1 VGLIRPFVV
10 RLTVVAVVGATT
22 LALAN
27 GRLLPA
33 ATASA
38 STGATHVL
46 IAARHCGK
54 ARGYYK
60 VQARGVSCRR
70 AREVLWHARSGQGS
84 AHGFKCRTVGHG
96 PGGGFP
102 AKTTCRRG
110 GAVAS
115 GWVVDNQVSRVGH
128 ASGTYSRLKRIV
140 ARVLDGGSAA
150 AASHAQVDAPSD
162 RSTFSEGSGAANV
175 RTARSSRCPNFVV
188 FRGHDR
194 SVGSY
199 HYVATRVRRKGHV
212 SCGRVRYMLRGTY
225 YLDRGRVHHYPVGR
239 PGVFYKGGWRCSNGA
254 GGAGCSNVK
263 HRGWSIE
270 ADVSY
275 RSG

>member
-1 VGLIRPFVV
+1 M
-10 RLTVVAVVGATT
+10 AVVGATT

-38 STGATHVL
+38 STGAAHVL

-115 GWVVDNQVSRVGH
+115 GWVVDNQVSRIGH
-128 ASGTYSRLKRIV
+128 ASGTFSGASGPDAVRPGRKVRFGAQHLLPSRRVEVTIQPASCVGGNGCSV
-140 ARVLDGGSAA
+140 AARGGPWHTNRHGRVSTRFRFPSRYYDGCAAGSCASHPRFRRNSRAVVFLCVQGPTPDSAPSSAA
-150 AASHAQVDAPSD
+150 C
-162 RSTFSEGSGAANV
+162 
-175 RTARSSRCPNFVV
+175 ARRAVTI
-188 FRGHDR
+188 R
-194 SVGSY
+194 
-199 HYVATRVRRKGHV
+199 
-212 SCGRVRYMLRGTY
+212 
-225 YLDRGRVHHYPVGR
+225 
-239 PGVFYKGGWRCSNGA
+239 
-254 GGAGCSNVK
+254 
-263 HRGWSIE
+263 
-270 ADVSY
+270 
-275 RSG
+275 